1 MVVLIICL
9 FISGCAGSSLL
20 RGLVSSCCKW
30 GLLSSCR
37 LWASHCGGFSRWGA
51 PALEHKLSRCG
62 TWDLLHPGIEL
73 GSPASQVDS
82 LLFEP
87 PGSPGLP
94 LWTQ

>member
-62 TWDLLHPGIEL
+62 TWDLPRPGIEPM
-73 GSPASQVDS
+73 SPA
-82 LLFEP
+82 LAGGFFTTEP
-87 PGSPGLP
+87 LG
-94 LWTQ
+94 